1 MLIVMKCSSD
11 TIVGRVGSKSTPV
24 YIEIVSKRP
33 IPLGTYVTVPF
44 ESHDVVSGA
53 VKKHCLV
60 GIVSRT
66 EYRKMVPT
74 SPTVTVTSMQAI
86 GIEDE
91 LLRYSPS
98 IARVVSDVRED
109 GIEVASIPPPP
120 DTHVFLAPSEIL
132 ARIFSRRSDSSIR
145 IGHLIN
151 RADVEVHLDV
161 NALVKHL
168 FITGTT
174 GSGKSN
180 TVALLADKIASLGGT
195 VVVFDVHGE
204 YALLRSMYSD
214 VSVYVIDYRLNP
226 LKVHLRTLARMIVPE
241 AAATVQRSLI
251 ANAIG
256 CSKLIFEYVIRR
268 YGLSEEAVNV
278 LRKPSSL
285 DINGLALGDKC
296 PSVRH
301 DFVSST
307 ADVEEGASIDE
318 ELAWLLK
325 EYVKFFV
332 RNSGWSHSEAA
343 VSKVCGKVDEFFE
356 YAAISFTTQQPIE
369 LVAPSSIIVV
379 DVSSLGDE
387 QRDYSL
393 KIVLDE
399 LLRYVKSGLL
409 KSTPRPI
416 LVFIEE
422 AHLFLNVDRSTVSKT
437 SIERVAR
444 EGRKFGLSLAIVS
457 QRPRNIDSNTLS
469 QIQNFVFM
477 KLVQESDQLAVMNIS
492 DMLTEDLA
500 YSLSSMN
507 VGEALILGEWV
518 GRFPAYVKIERHLGK
533 ATGSSLDIASIWR
546 ASKYRKDALNLSAR
560 IDADVYRELENILS

>member
-1 MLIVMKCSSD
+1 MDCSSNI
-11 TIVGRVGSKSTPV
+11 IVGRVGSESTPIHV
-24 YIEIVSKRP
+24 EIISKRP
-33 IPLGTYVTVPF
+33 IPLGTYVTIPF
-44 ESHDVVSGA
+44 ESLDVLSGA
-53 VKKHCLV
+53 PKKHCLV

-66 EYRKMVPT
+66 GYKKMVPT
-74 SPTVTVTSMQAI
+74 SPTITVTSMQAI

-91 LLRYSPS
+91 LLKYSPS
-98 IARVVSDVRED
+98 IARIISDVCED
-109 GIEVASIPPPP
+109 GIGTASIPPPP

-132 ARIFSRRSDSSIR
+132 SRIFSRRGDSSIR
-145 IGHLIN
+145 IGHLIS
-151 RADVEVHLDV
+151 RTDVEIYLDV

-195 VVVFDVHGE
+195 VIIFDVHGE
-204 YALLRSMYSD
+204 YSSLKSMYSD
-214 VSVYVIDYRLNP
+214 VHVHAIDYRLNP
-226 LKVHLRTLARMIVPE
+226 LKVHPRTLARMIIPE
-241 AAATVQRSLI
+241 AAATIQRSLI
-251 ANAIG
+251 ANALS
-256 CSKLIFEYVIRR
+256 CAKSVFEAVVKM
-268 YGLSEEAVNV
+268 YGVSEEAVNV
-278 LRKPSSL
+278 LKKPNPSELAKLVPKDRCSS
-285 DINGLALGDKC
+285 IH
-296 PSVRH
+296 H
-301 DFVSST
+301 DFKSSML
-307 ADVEEGASIDE
+307 DDEEGMNVDD

-325 EYVKFFV
+325 EYIKSFV
-332 RNSGWSHSEAA
+332 RNFGKGRDEAA
-343 VSKVCGKVDEFFE
+343 VKACAKVDEFFE
-356 YAAISFTTQQPIE
+356 YAAISFATPQPIE
-369 LVAPSSIIVV
+369 LIAPSSIIMVNA
-379 DVSSLGDE
+379 SSLNDE

-399 LLRYVKSGLL
+399 LLRYVRSRLL
-409 KSTPRPI
+409 ENTPSPT

-422 AHLFLNVDRSTVSKT
+422 AHLFLNINRATVSKT

-457 QRPRNIDSNTLS
+457 QRPRNIDPNTLS

-507 VGEALILGEWV
+507 VGEALILGEWI

-533 ATGSSLDIASIWR
+533 SMGSSLDIASIWR
-546 ASKYRKDALNLSAR
+546 ASKYRRDASSLATR
-560 IDADVYRELENILS
+560 IDMDAYGELKNLLL